1 MRGRLRGVQGTL
13 EPTSP
18 PSNSRVVPFRWTRDL
33 VDRRSRKRAGRAPAA
48 ALLHRRAHNRQ
59 PRQRGRD
66 SINHGKE
73 KECISILEVSA
84 RLKVRPGQLEG
95 FKRQAAEIVRLAKER
110 DTGTLRY
117 DWFLSSD
124 GAQCEVREAYVSS
137 DALIEHR
144 MHIGEALDKMFAEFA
159 EDHTVYMFGD
169 VSPKLREIV
178 NVRLA
183 AKVKANFYS
192 FLQGFEP
199 QMTLPSAESTGV
211 TTMA

>member
-1 MRGRLRGVQGTL
+1 M
-13 EPTSP
+13 
-18 PSNSRVVPFRWTRDL
+18 
-33 VDRRSRKRAGRAPAA
+33 
-48 ALLHRRAHNRQ
+48 
-59 PRQRGRD
+59 
-66 SINHGKE
+66 
-73 KECISILEVSA
+73 SILEVSA

-95 FKRQAAEIVRLAKER
+95 FKQQAAEIVRLARER

-124 GAQCEVREAYVSS
+124 GTQCEVREAYVSS

-144 MHIGEALDKMFAEFA
+144 MHIGEALDQMFAEFA

-169 VSPKLREIV
+169 ASPKLREIV

-183 AKVKANFYS
+183 GKVKANFYS

-199 QMTLPSAESTGV
+199 DMTLPSAESARLTA
-211 TTMA
+211 MA

>member
-1 MRGRLRGVQGTL
+1 M
-13 EPTSP
+13 
-18 PSNSRVVPFRWTRDL
+18 
-33 VDRRSRKRAGRAPAA
+33 
-48 ALLHRRAHNRQ
+48 
-59 PRQRGRD
+59 
-66 SINHGKE
+66 
-73 KECISILEVSA
+73 SILEVSA

-95 FKRQAAEIVRLAKER
+95 FKQQAAEIVGLAKAL

-124 GAQCEVREAYVSS
+124 GTQCEVREAYVNS

-183 AKVKANFYS
+183 GKVKANFYS

-199 QMTLPSAESTGV
+199 EITLSSADSARIPAV
-211 TTMA
+211 T

>member
-1 MRGRLRGVQGTL
+1 M
-13 EPTSP
+13 
-18 PSNSRVVPFRWTRDL
+18 
-33 VDRRSRKRAGRAPAA
+33 
-48 ALLHRRAHNRQ
+48 
-59 PRQRGRD
+59 
-66 SINHGKE
+66 
-73 KECISILEVSA
+73 SILEVSA

-95 FKRQAAEIVRLAKER
+95 FKQQAAEIVRLAKES

-124 GAQCEVREAYVSS
+124 GTQCEVREAYVNS

-144 MHIGEALDKMFAEFA
+144 MHIAAALDKMFAEFA

-169 VSPKLREIV
+169 VSPKLLEIV

-183 AKVKANFYS
+183 GRVKANFYS

-199 QMTLPSAESTGV
+199 EMTLVSAEPAGAGV
-211 TTMA
+211 SA